1 MSEKVFNLILYFTD
15 FKDEEIASKALLS
28 VGKLVINIILFIS
41 ILHRGQIP
49 QDSQSREELL
59 LPGTWVAVLPMF

>member
-41 ILHRGQIP
+41 I
-49 QDSQSREELL
+49 
-59 LPGTWVAVLPMF
+59 

>member
-28 VGKLVINIILFIS
+28 VGKLVTIIPYIS
-41 ILHRGQIP
+41 ILHRGKIL
-49 QDSQSREELL
+49 QDSQPREELL
-59 LPGTWVAVLPMF
+59 LPDT